1 MASTVTY
8 RTAQV
13 ASAAATRARSAVPGA
28 GVVANA
34 CSWPTAP
41 TAAAAL
47 SGAKAIKPATQM
59 FVDVLD
65 HRRRRL
71 SEPSP

>member
-1 MASTVTY
+1 MASTTTY

-28 GVVANA
+28 GLWTNA
-34 CSWPTAP
+34 CSWPTA
-41 TAAAAL
+41 AAL
-47 SGAKAIKPATQM
+47 PGAMAIKPAAQK

>member
-8 RTAQV
+8 RMAQV
-13 ASAAATRARSAVPGA
+13 ASAAATRARSVVPGA
-28 GVVANA
+28 GLGANA
-34 CSWPTAP
+34 CSWPTAT
-41 TAAAAL
+41 TAL
-47 SGAKAIKPATQM
+47 PGAKAIKPATQM

>member
-1 MASTVTY
+1 MGTTTY
-8 RTAQV
+8 RMAGLQ
-13 ASAAATRARSAVPGA
+13 ASAAATRARALVPGA
-28 GVVANA
+28 GLAANPCPWSIA
-34 CSWPTAP
+34 SVSAV
-41 TAAAAL
+41 
-47 SGAKAIKPATQM
+47 KATKPATQT